1 MTSKDGTPMRV
12 ERGRPTAEELAVL
25 TAVLLARRRPVARP
39 PRIPVRWVT
48 AYRSPH
54 SWQTAA

>member
-1 MTSKDGTPMRV
+1 MTSKDRTHLRI

-25 TAVLLARRRPVARP
+25 TAVLLARRGPEIP
-39 PRIPVRWVT
+39 SPRIQVRWVT
-48 AYRSPH
+48 SYRSPH